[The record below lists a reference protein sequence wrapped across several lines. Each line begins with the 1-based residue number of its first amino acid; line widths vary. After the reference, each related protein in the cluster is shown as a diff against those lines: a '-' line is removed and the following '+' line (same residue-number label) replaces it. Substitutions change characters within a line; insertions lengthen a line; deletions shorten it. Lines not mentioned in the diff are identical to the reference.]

1 MTDRSNRKP
10 SLQTHIAQALHFV
23 EEDTGAVVPAIQP
36 AATYARDDAYEIRKP
51 YWYRRDGSQT
61 TAHAE
66 AVIAEL
72 EGAKESLLFASGMSA
87 ATAVIEHLPTGAH
100 VVAPEVMYH
109 GVRMQLLAYE
119 KNGRITLSSYT
130 AGNLDELTAAMRPG
144 ETKLVWVE
152 TPNNPNWEVTDIAA
166 AAEIAHQA
174 GAKLI
179 TDCTG
184 TPPNITRAL
193 DFGADISFH
202 SATKYLGGHS
212 DVTAGVLSMR
222 EVDESWEQIA
232 LIRKL
237 QGTVLQSFDAWLLI
251 RGMRTLFLRV
261 EKASANAMAIA
272 KHFEGH
278 PALEAVLYPG
288 LPSDP
293 GHDVAKRQT
302 DGKFGG
308 MLSIIVKGSEQT
320 AIDVCR
326 FTEIFY
332 PATSLGGVESLIE
345 HRKTVSGEGFP
356 VHPRLLRLSIG
367 IEDADDLIY
376 DLEQA
381 LARAGGEEAVE
392 DGVST

>member
-1 MTDRSNRKP
+1 MTDSNRKP
-10 SLQTHIAQALHFV
+10 SLSTRIAQALHFV
-23 EEDTGAVVPAIQP
+23 EDGTGAVTPAIQP
-36 AATYARDDAYEIRKP
+36 AATYARDEEYEVRKP

-61 TAHAE
+61 TAQAE

-72 EGAKESLLFASGMSA
+72 EGATESLLFSSGMSA
-87 ATAVIEHLPTGAH
+87 CTAVIEHLPTGTH
-100 VVAPEVMYH
+100 VVAPKVMYH
-109 GVRMQLLAYE
+109 GVLAQLQGYAA
-119 KNGRITLSSYT
+119 KGRLTLSDYT
-130 AGNLDELTAAMRPG
+130 AGNLDELAAAIRPG
-144 ETKLVWVE
+144 ETTLVWVE

-166 AAEIAHQA
+166 AAELAHAA

-184 TPPNITRAL
+184 TPPCMTRAL
-193 DFGADISFH
+193 DFGADFSFH

-212 DVTAGVLSMR
+212 DVTAGVLSVR
-222 EVDESWEQIA
+222 ETGPFWEETA

-261 EKASANAMAIA
+261 EKACQNAMAVA
-272 KHFEGH
+272 RHFDGH
-278 PALEAVLYPG
+278 PMVEVVHYPG
-288 LPSDP
+288 LPADP
-293 GHDVAKRQT
+293 GHDVARRQT
-302 DGKFGG
+302 GGQFGA
-308 MLSIIVKGSEQT
+308 MMSIIVKGSEQT

-326 FTEIFY
+326 FCEVFY

-345 HRKTVSGEGFP
+345 HRKTVSGDGFP

-381 LARAGGEEAVE
+381 LNRAER
-392 DGVST
+392 

>member
-1 MTDRSNRKP
+1 MNDQSNSKP
-10 SLQTHIAQALHFV
+10 SLKTRVAQALHYV
-23 EEDTGAVVPAIQP
+23 DEPSGAVTPSIQP
-36 AATYARDDAYEIRKP
+36 AATYARDENYAIRKP
-51 YWYRRDGSQT
+51 YWYRRDGSET

-66 AVIAEL
+66 AIIAEL
-72 EGAKESLLFASGMSA
+72 EGASETLLFASGMSA

-100 VVAPEVMYH
+100 VVVPKVMYH
-109 GVRMQLLAYE
+109 GVLMQMQAYE
-119 KNGRITLSSYT
+119 ANGRITLSSYT
-130 AGNLDELTAAMRPG
+130 AGNLDELAAAMRPN
-144 ETKLVWVE
+144 ETRLVWVE

-166 AAEIAHQA
+166 AAELAHKA

-184 TPPNITRAL
+184 TPPNICRAL
-193 DFGADISFH
+193 DYGADFSFH

-212 DVTAGVLSMR
+212 DVTAGALSVR
-222 EVDESWEQIA
+222 DAGDCWEQIA

-261 EKASANAMAIA
+261 ERASANAMAVA
-272 KHFEGH
+272 KHFENHDG
-278 PALEAVLYPG
+278 LDAVLYPG

-293 GHDVAKRQT
+293 GHEVAKRQT
-302 DGKFGG
+302 GGMFGG
-308 MLSIIVKGSEQT
+308 MLSIIVKGTEQT

-326 FTEIFY
+326 HVKVFY

-381 LARAGGEEAVE
+381 LTRA
-392 DGVST
+392 SN

>member
-1 MTDRSNRKP
+1 MTDSNRKP
-10 SLQTHIAQALHFV
+10 SLSTRITQALHFV
-23 EEDTGAVVPAIQP
+23 EDGTGAVTPAIQP
-36 AATYARDDAYEIRKP
+36 AATYARDEEYEVRKP

-61 TAHAE
+61 TAQAE

-72 EGAKESLLFASGMSA
+72 EGATESLLFSSGMSA
-87 ATAVIEHLPTGAH
+87 CTAVIEHLPTGAH
-100 VVAPEVMYH
+100 VVAPKVMYH
-109 GVRMQLLAYE
+109 GVLAQLQGYAA
-119 KNGRITLSSYT
+119 KGRLTLSDYT
-130 AGNLDELTAAMRPG
+130 AGNLDELAAAIRPG
-144 ETKLVWVE
+144 ETTLVWVE

-166 AAEIAHQA
+166 AAELAHAA

-184 TPPNITRAL
+184 TPPCMTRAL
-193 DFGADISFH
+193 DFGADFSFH

-212 DVTAGVLSMR
+212 DVTAGVLSVR
-222 EVDESWEQIA
+222 ETGPFWEEIA

-261 EKASANAMAIA
+261 EKACQNAMAVA
-272 KHFEGH
+272 RHFDGH
-278 PALEAVLYPG
+278 PMVEVIHYPG
-288 LPSDP
+288 LPADP
-293 GHDVAKRQT
+293 GHDVARRQT
-302 DGKFGG
+302 GGQFGA
-308 MLSIIVKGSEQT
+308 MMSIIVKGSEQT

-326 FTEIFY
+326 FCEVFY

-345 HRKTVSGEGFP
+345 HRKTVSGDGFP

-381 LARAGGEEAVE
+381 LNRAER
-392 DGVST
+392 